1 MQIYKFSIILQIF
14 YKIFLF
20 LYSSLRRRA
29 APERL
34 SDKTLPPPYT
44 PLLYNNT
51 YTLYYPLPKHK
62 KPLITRFSAK

>member
-1 MQIYKFSIILQIF
+1 MFFNSVGQSHNANIQIF
-14 YKIFLF
+14 YTVL
-20 LYSSLRRRA
+20 SRRRA

-34 SDKTLPPPYT
+34 LDKALPPPYA

-51 YTLYYPLPKHK
+51 YTLYYLLPKYK